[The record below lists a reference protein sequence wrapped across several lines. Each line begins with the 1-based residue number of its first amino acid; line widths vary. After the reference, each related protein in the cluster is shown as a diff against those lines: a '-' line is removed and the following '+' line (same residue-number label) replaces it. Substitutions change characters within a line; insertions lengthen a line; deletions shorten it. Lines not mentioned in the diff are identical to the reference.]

1 MNLFEINLDKDTT
14 TFMYLDPKMKGGLA
28 RRGRREQVKE
38 LQEWLNN
45 HNYDAGPVDG
55 IYGSKT
61 SMAVKKFQKDAG
73 LKPDGDAGRKTI
85 LAMMGWNGKKSV
97 QPNKLS
103 AMVVSPKRDP
113 ETIEKPLATSFN
125 KEKEIL
131 DIIAKPESSGNY
143 DAVYP
148 GKRRPQ
154 ILTMTLSELFR
165 DMRRRIR
172 THGGSASGR
181 YQYIYE
187 TLKALVR
194 QMGLDPDTTMFD
206 EKTQDKIALFHL
218 KKEHYLDKFLDGQI
232 TSEKFL
238 KRLSRTWAGLP
249 DPSTGQSYYMGLGNN
264 KSNVKA
270 ADTLSQLDQL
280 QIV

>member
-14 TFMYLDPKMKGGLA
+14 TFMYISPKMKGGLA

-38 LQEWLNN
+38 LQEWLNDN
-45 HNYDAGPVDG
+45 NYNAGPVDG

-61 SMAVKKFQKDAG
+61 AMAVKKFQKDAG

-103 AMVVSPKRDP
+103 AMVASPKRDP

-131 DIIAKPESSGNY
+131 DIIAKPESSGHY

-154 ILTMTLSELFR
+154 IISMTLSELFQ
-165 DMRRRIR
+165 DMRKRIKS
-172 THGGSASGR
+172 HGGSPSGR
-181 YQYIYE
+181 YQYKHE
-187 TLKALVR
+187 TLRNLVR
-194 QMGLDPDTTMFD
+194 QMGLDPKTTVFN
-206 EKTQDKIALFHL
+206 EATQDKIALFHL
-218 KKEHYLDKFLDGQI
+218 KKEHNLDKFLDGQI

-238 KRLSRTWAGLP
+238 KRLSQTWAGLP
-249 DPSTGQSYYMGLGNN
+249 DPSTGKSYYLGIGNN
-264 KSNVKA
+264 KANVSA
-270 ADTLSQLDQL
+270 EDTLAQLDQL

>member
-14 TFMYLDPKMKGGLA
+14 TFMYISPKMKGGLA

-38 LQEWLNN
+38 LQEWLNDN
-45 HNYDAGPVDG
+45 NYNAGPVDG

-61 SMAVKKFQKDAG
+61 AMAVKKFQKDAG
-73 LKPDGDAGRKTI
+73 LTPDGDAGRKTI

-103 AMVVSPKRDP
+103 AMVASPKRDP

-131 DIIAKPESSGNY
+131 DIIAKPESSGHY

-154 ILTMTLSELFR
+154 IISMTLSELFQ
-165 DMRRRIR
+165 DMRKRIKS
-172 THGGSASGR
+172 HGGSPSGR
-181 YQYIYE
+181 YQYKHE
-187 TLKALVR
+187 TLRNLVR
-194 QMGLDPDTTMFD
+194 QMGLDPKTTVFN
-206 EKTQDKIALFHL
+206 EATQDKIALFHL
-218 KKEHYLDKFLDGQI
+218 KIYLIYD
-232 TSEKFL
+232 
-238 KRLSRTWAGLP
+238 LSLNEIM
-249 DPSTGQSYYMGLGNN
+249 QFYLE
-264 KSNVKA
+264 
-270 ADTLSQLDQL
+270 
-280 QIV
+280 

>member
-28 RRGRREQVKE
+28 RQGRREQVKE
-38 LQEWLNN
+38 LQEWLNT

-61 SMAVKKFQKDAG
+61 AMAVKKFQKDAG
-73 LKPDGDAGRKTI
+73 LNPDGDAGRKTI

-113 ETIEKPLATSFN
+113 ETIKKPLATSFN
-125 KEKEIL
+125 KEKAIL
-131 DIIAKPESSGNY
+131 DIIAKPESSGHY

-181 YQYIYE
+181 YQYIYK

-206 EKTQDKIALFHL
+206 QKTQDKIALFHL
-218 KKEHYLDKFLDGQI
+218 KKEHNLDKFLDGQI
-232 TSEKFL
+232 TSQKFL

-249 DPSTGQSYYMGLGNN
+249 DPSTGQSFYMGLGNN

-270 ADTLSQLDQL
+270 TDTLSQLDQL

>member
-85 LAMMGWNGKKSV
+85 LAMMGWNGKKSA

-103 AMVVSPKRDP
+103 AMVASPKRDP
-113 ETIEKPLATSFN
+113 KTIEKPLATSFN

-131 DIIAKPESSGNY
+131 NIIAKPESSGNY

-181 YQYIYE
+181 YQYIYK
-187 TLKALVR
+187 TLRALVQ
-194 QMGLDPDTTMFD
+194 QMGLNPDTTMFD
-206 EKTQDKIALFHL
+206 QKTQDKIALYHL
-218 KKEHYLDKFLDGQI
+218 KKEHNLDKFLDGQI
-232 TSEKFL
+232 TSKKFL
-238 KRLSRTWAGLP
+238 KKLSRTWAGLP

>member
-1 MNLFEINLDKDTT
+1 MNLFEINLDKEST

-38 LQEWLNN
+38 LQEWLNDN
-45 HNYDAGPVDG
+45 NYNAGPVDG

-61 SMAVKKFQKDAG
+61 AMAVKKFQKDAG

-103 AMVVSPKRDP
+103 AMVASPKRDP

-131 DIIAKPESSGNY
+131 DIIAKPESSGHY

-154 ILTMTLSELFR
+154 IISMTLSELFQ
-165 DMRRRIR
+165 DMRKRIKS
-172 THGGSASGR
+172 HGGSPSGR
-181 YQYIYE
+181 YQYKHE
-187 TLKALVR
+187 TLRNLVR
-194 QMGLDPDTTMFD
+194 QMGLDPKTTVFN
-206 EKTQDKIALFHL
+206 EATQDKIALFHL
-218 KKEHYLDKFLDGQI
+218 KKEHNLDKFLDGQI

-238 KRLSRTWAGLP
+238 KRLSKTWAGLP
-249 DPSTGQSYYMGLGNN
+249 DPSTGKSYYLGIGNN
-264 KSNVKA
+264 KANVSA
-270 ADTLSQLDQL
+270 EDTLAQLDQL

>member
-28 RRGRREQVKE
+28 QRGRREQVKE

-97 QPNKLS
+97 QSNKLS
-103 AMVVSPKRDP
+103 AMVASPKRDP

-131 DIIAKPESSGNY
+131 NIIAKPESSGNY

-181 YQYIYE
+181 YQYIYK
-187 TLKALVR
+187 TLRALVQ

-206 EKTQDKIALFHL
+206 QKTQDKIAIFHL
-218 KKEHYLDKFLDGQI
+218 KKEHNLDKFLDGQI
-232 TSEKFL
+232 TSRKFL
-238 KRLSRTWAGLP
+238 KKLSRTWAGLP

>member
-14 TFMYLDPKMKGGLA
+14 TFIYLDPKMKGGLA

-38 LQEWLNN
+38 LQEWLNDN
-45 HNYDAGPVDG
+45 NYNAGPVDG

-61 SMAVKKFQKDAG
+61 AMAVKKFQKDAG

-103 AMVVSPKRDP
+103 AMVASPKRDP

-131 DIIAKPESSGNY
+131 DIIAKPESSGHY

-154 ILTMTLSELFR
+154 IISMTLSELFQ
-165 DMRRRIR
+165 DMRKRIKS
-172 THGGSASGR
+172 HGGSPSGR
-181 YQYIYE
+181 YQYKHE
-187 TLKALVR
+187 TLRNLVR
-194 QMGLDPDTTMFD
+194 QMGLDPKTTVFN
-206 EKTQDKIALFHL
+206 EATQDKIALFHL
-218 KKEHYLDKFLDGQI
+218 KKEHNLDKFLDGQI

-238 KRLSRTWAGLP
+238 KRLSKTWAGLP
-249 DPSTGQSYYMGLGNN
+249 DPSTGKSYYLGIGNN
-264 KSNVKA
+264 KANVSA
-270 ADTLSQLDQL
+270 EDTLAQLDQL

>member
-14 TFMYLDPKMKGGLA
+14 TFIYLDPKMKGGLA

-38 LQEWLNN
+38 LQEWLNDN
-45 HNYDAGPVDG
+45 NYNAGPVDG

-61 SMAVKKFQKDAG
+61 AMAVKKFQKDAG
-73 LKPDGDAGRKTI
+73 LTPDGDAGRKTI

-103 AMVVSPKRDP
+103 AMVASPKRDP

-131 DIIAKPESSGNY
+131 DIIAKPESSGHY

-154 ILTMTLSELFR
+154 IISMTLSELFQ
-165 DMRRRIR
+165 DMRKRIKS
-172 THGGSASGR
+172 HGGSPSGR
-181 YQYIYE
+181 YQYKHE
-187 TLKALVR
+187 TLRNLVR
-194 QMGLDPDTTMFD
+194 QMGLDPKTTVFN
-206 EKTQDKIALFHL
+206 EATQDKIALFHL
-218 KKEHYLDKFLDGQI
+218 KKEHNLDKFLDGQI

-238 KRLSRTWAGLP
+238 KRLSKTWAGLP
-249 DPSTGQSYYMGLGNN
+249 DPSTGKSYYLGIGNN
-264 KSNVKA
+264 KANVSA
-270 ADTLSQLDQL
+270 EDTLAQLDQL

>member
-1 MNLFEINLDKDTT
+1 MNLVEINLDKDTT

-103 AMVVSPKRDP
+103 AMVASPKRDP
-113 ETIEKPLATSFN
+113 KTIEKPLATSFN

-148 GKRRPQ
+148 GRRRPQ
-154 ILTMTLSELFR
+154 ILTMTLSQLFR

-181 YQYIYE
+181 YQYIYK

-218 KKEHYLDKFLDGQI
+218 KKEHNLDKFLDGQI
-232 TSEKFL
+232 TSKKFL

>member
-28 RRGRREQVKE
+28 RQGRREQVKE
-38 LQEWLNN
+38 LQEWLNT

-61 SMAVKKFQKDAG
+61 AMAVKKFQKDAG
-73 LKPDGDAGRKTI
+73 LNPDGDAGRKTI

-113 ETIEKPLATSFN
+113 ETIKKPLATSFN
-125 KEKEIL
+125 KEKAIL
-131 DIIAKPESSGNY
+131 NIIAKPESSGHY

-181 YQYIYE
+181 YQYIYK

-206 EKTQDKIALFHL
+206 QKTQDKIALFHL
-218 KKEHYLDKFLDGQI
+218 KKEHNLDKFLDGQI
-232 TSEKFL
+232 TSQKFL

-249 DPSTGQSYYMGLGNN
+249 DPSTGQSFYMGLGNN
-264 KSNVKA
+264 KSNVKVT
-270 ADTLSQLDQL
+270 DTLSQLDQL

>member
-1 MNLFEINLDKDTT
+1 
-14 TFMYLDPKMKGGLA
+14 MYLDPKMKGGLA

-38 LQEWLNN
+38 LQEWLNDN
-45 HNYDAGPVDG
+45 NYDAGPVDG

-61 SMAVKKFQKDAG
+61 AMAVKKFQKDAG

-103 AMVVSPKRDP
+103 AMVASPKRDP

-131 DIIAKPESSGNY
+131 NIIAKPESSGHY

-148 GKRRPQ
+148 NKRRPQ
-154 ILTMTLSELFR
+154 IISMTLTELFR
-165 DMRRRIR
+165 DMRKRIKS
-172 THGGSASGR
+172 HGGSPSGR
-181 YQYIYE
+181 YQYKHE
-187 TLKALVR
+187 TLRNLVR
-194 QMGLDPDTTMFD
+194 QMGLDPKTTVFD
-206 EKTQDKIALFHL
+206 EATQDKIALFHL
-218 KKEHYLDKFLDGQI
+218 KKEHNLDKFLDGQI

-238 KRLSRTWAGLP
+238 KRLSKTWAGLP
-249 DPSTGQSYYMGLGNN
+249 DPSTGKSYYLGIGNN
-264 KSNVKA
+264 KANVSA
-270 ADTLSQLDQL
+270 EDTLAQLDQL

>member
-1 MNLFEINLDKDTT
+1 MNLYEINLDKDTT

-28 RRGRREQVKE
+28 RRGKREQVKE
-38 LQEWLNN
+38 LQEWLNDN
-45 HNYDAGPVDG
+45 NYDAGPVDG

-61 SMAVKKFQKDAG
+61 AMAVKKFQKDAG
-73 LKPDGDAGRKTI
+73 LTPDGDAGRKTI

-103 AMVVSPKRDP
+103 AMVASPKRDP

-131 DIIAKPESSGNY
+131 NIIAKPESSGNY

-181 YQYIYE
+181 YQYIYK
-187 TLKALVR
+187 TLRALVK
-194 QMGLDPDTTMFD
+194 QMGLDPKTTVFD
-206 EKTQDKIALFHL
+206 AATQDKIALFHL
-218 KKEHYLDKFLDGQI
+218 KKEHNLDKFLDGQI

-238 KRLSRTWAGLP
+238 KRLSKTWAGLP
-249 DPSTGQSYYMGLGNN
+249 DPSTGQSYYLGLGDN
-264 KSNVKA
+264 KANVRA
-270 ADTLSQLDQL
+270 RDTLDQLDQL
-280 QIV
+280 QTV